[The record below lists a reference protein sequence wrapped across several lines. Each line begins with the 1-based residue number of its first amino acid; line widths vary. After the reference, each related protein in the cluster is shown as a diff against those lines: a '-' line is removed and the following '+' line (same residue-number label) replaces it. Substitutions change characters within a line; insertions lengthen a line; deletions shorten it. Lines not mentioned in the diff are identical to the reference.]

1 MAKDTENRV
10 PQDKPRSNDDSG
22 DSGSSLGS
30 NDYLHSGL
38 LDTKDRHL
46 DKAHDYHLDQDMGV
60 SSEQVMSNLHLGSH
74 QDKPLPE
81 EELRKGTSTQQFEDS
96 PLDMRDDAVAVAAAV
111 EEPAEQGTETE
122 PFERT
127 SADAPVKSSGS
138 SSTTPVF
145 DRINPADVVR
155 NVPATGDP
163 AGNQPEPTAQSAA
176 IPNPDTMPDAGSEE
190 EPKPSSEPDSDLSG
204 VSDVDTVQNAV
215 DENAAI
221 GTLTGITANAETADA
236 SGVTYSLDDDAD
248 GLFAI
253 DPSTGVVTVAGELD
267 AETAGSHDIVVRAL
281 AADGQS
287 STETFTITVADV
299 NESDISAVT
308 DVDETVNQIRE
319 DAAAGT
325 SVGVTAQAVDAD
337 TTATVAYQVDDPRFV
352 IDANGVV
359 TLAEGARFD
368 ADTEGDV
375 SFTVTAT
382 SSDGSSSSETFLINV
397 TDINDESPSDILL
410 SNASVDENSSAGTV
424 VATLT
429 ATDADLD
436 DTHVYEIA
444 AYPSGLFEIVGN
456 EIRVKEGALLDHET
470 ANEHVLTLTV
480 TDAAGHSH
488 SEDVTISVN
497 DVNEAP
503 VSIGLSAPYT
513 AADFTASDG
522 YSSASSLSDRGLEAD
537 TTVVTVSFSTS
548 EDVDTAQTLF
558 ETGGN
563 YYGLNIVIE
572 NGVLNV
578 YAGEGNNV
586 ELSKPVETETDYN
599 LALELNKETG
609 TLTLLMSDELPLNEM
624 TADNSLADQKSGWTD
639 QDWDGGNSLGVGIMA
654 DHSQGHVGGDFLG
667 QISDNGVSVYS
678 GATLDSYM
686 QPIVDENSTGGTVVA
701 TLSTSDPDEGDTHTY
716 EITNDP
722 SGFFE
727 IVGSEI
733 RVKEDALLDHETA
746 ENHLITVTV
755 TDSGGLSHTEEV
767 SIAVQDVN
775 EAPTALTLDTA
786 NKADFTAADG
796 YSSSTS
802 ISELGLETDNN
813 VFAMSFT
820 TADDVATAQ
829 TLFETGGN
837 VYGLNVVIENGHLN
851 IYAGDSNNLE
861 LSAEVSPGTDY
872 SFLLELSKDAGTIT
886 LLLSDELA
894 IEEMDE
900 SNSLAAQ
907 RSGWPDGDWD
917 GGNNIGVGNIAG
929 HSQGHAGGDFLGE
942 IHDEGLSVY
951 ADATLDTFNG
961 GALSENAAG
970 SVVGALSVTDPDDGD
985 THTYTVSDDRFEVLG
1000 GTLKLKN
1007 DARID
1012 FESEA
1017 SVDVTVTATD
1027 SGGAEVS
1034 ETFAVDFDDLA
1045 EDLVLSDG
1053 GVVFADAG
1061 VSETSITG
1069 GSGDD
1074 TITAHEDGGIIDGD
1088 EGDDTLIGNAGD
1100 DDLDGGTGLDTAVF
1114 SGELDDYDVV
1124 RNPDGSFTFTDTR
1137 DGAPDGTDTVR
1148 NVETFRFSDGD
1159 VLAGDLVAQ
1168 DITDIADEDDTDNV
1182 ISESAS
1188 AGSTVGITAVADD
1201 PNVSDTVSYSV
1212 DDDRFD
1218 IDADGKVTV
1227 SDGAD
1232 FDAETEGSLDVVV
1245 TAVSSDGTSSQQTFT
1260 ITVAD
1265 VDEFDVSAVQDVDA
1279 SENLVSEDAD
1289 AGTAVG
1295 VTAFAADDDVSDTVA
1310 YTVDDD
1316 RFEIAEDGTLT
1327 VAEGAAFDADT
1338 EATIDVTVTAESTD
1352 GSTSS
1357 ETFIVEVGNVNDNAP
1372 TDILIT
1378 GNPGN
1383 LIRNGSFEA
1392 FDVSKGSW
1400 THSKEDPS
1408 GAWSSD
1414 GPVEVWNNLGSVD
1427 ATDGDKHLELDSDG
1441 GVNSISQSV
1450 ETTLGQVYDLSF
1462 DAMAR
1467 SSSETSTV
1475 EVYWNDELVTRFDPE
1490 TGDWESIDLQV
1501 VGTGGNDVL
1510 EFRETAEDNN
1520 SYGAL
1525 LDNVSLTE
1533 IPLTIAEGMNGA
1545 VVGSVTTTDADVAD
1559 KHTYTVSDNRFEI
1572 VANGIG
1578 MMVLKLKNTES
1589 LDRESSDSITL
1600 TVTTTDSGGLT
1611 YSEDVTVQI
1620 ADISEFSVSAIT
1632 DTDAA
1637 TDALSEDAGAGDK
1650 IGVSVAAT
1658 DEDATDTVSYTVDDD
1673 RFTID
1678 ADGTIAVAEGAT
1690 FDAETEATVNIT
1702 VTAQSSDGSTSS
1714 ETFEVE
1720 IEDVDEM
1727 DVSAVTDSDTSANVV
1742 AENADAGSE
1751 VGITASASDGDI
1763 SDSVSYSLDDNRFD
1777 IADDGTVTVAAGTA
1791 FDAETEDTIDVVVTV
1806 TSTDGS
1812 SSQQTFTI
1820 TVADINEFTI
1830 SAVQDTDASANT
1842 ISEDATEG
1850 ATVGVTASAGD
1861 DDATDTV
1868 SYTVD
1873 DDRFEVADDGTVT
1886 VAADASF
1893 DAETEGSINVTVTAH
1908 SSDGSTSEET
1918 FTIDV
1923 SDVNETSVSAVSD
1936 TDAADNTIAEDANE
1950 GTTVGITASASDGDV
1965 SDTVSYSVDDNRF
1978 DVADDGT
1985 VTVAA
1990 DASFD
1995 AETEGSID
2003 VTVTANSSDGS
2014 TSEETFT
2021 IDVSD
2026 VNETSVSAVSDTDAS
2041 ANTIAEDA
2049 TEGATVGVTA
2059 SADDGD
2065 VSDTVSYS
2073 VDDDRFVVA
2082 GDGTVK
2088 VAADASFD
2096 AETEGSIDVT
2106 VTARSSD
2113 GSTSE
2118 ETFTID
2124 VSDVNETS
2132 VSAVSDTD
2140 AADNTIAE
2148 DAVEGTAVGI
2158 TASADDGDVSDTVSY
2173 SVDDNRFEVADDGT
2187 VTVAAGASFDF
2198 ETEPAIK
2205 LTITATSSD
2214 GTSSQQVVD
2223 ISVSDVAET
2232 FSLNAGQTVFV
2243 DEGVAEPTIYGTDAA
2258 ETITAHDDGSRIFS
2272 GGGADTIHGGKG
2284 DDHIEFGTGADTVY
2298 GGDGNDFIDDEV
2310 GTRPSTEANLL
2321 DGGAGNDTIYGGG
2334 GGDTLLGGTGSD
2346 SLSGEED
2353 DDTLQGDAGN
2363 DRISGGSGTD
2373 TAVYSGD
2380 RDDYDIVQNSNGSYT
2395 ITDTR
2400 PDSPDGT
2407 DTVYDVEVFTFADGD
2422 VLAGD
2427 LIAEQV
2433 GSVSDTDASDNTLSE
2448 NAAAGDS
2455 VGVTVSA
2462 LDTNVSDSV
2471 SYSVDDARFEVSADG
2486 TVTVATGAE
2495 FDYET
2500 EPSIDVVV
2508 TATSTDGSTS
2518 EETFT
2523 INVADVAESME
2534 LEDGGVTMTDTGVAE
2549 SSISGGTGNDTIT
2562 AHDDGGDM
2570 DGGDGTDTV
2579 VGGAGDD
2586 TLDGG
2591 AGTDNDTLQG
2601 GEGSDTYML
2610 RGDGRADII
2619 SDTGATGTDRIVL
2632 AENTG
2637 TEFELEDTFNAAT
2650 QGIEEI
2656 DGSGVAGETLRAQR
2670 SNSEID
2676 WDFTGVDLTGVDQI
2690 EGRDRDDSIT
2700 GSAGDDNILG
2710 GAGDDTLAGSEGDD
2724 TIDGGTGTDTARF
2737 SGNLADYTVTEDA
2750 GTITIVDNRDGSPDG
2765 TDTLTNIE
2773 NFEFADGT
2781 YSLGDIVNL
2790 APTGITL
2797 TANDSLTIDEVV
2809 GGDAVVTGEIVSDG
2823 SGNQSVDH
2831 WSISHDGGDL
2841 TIDVLAD
2848 GYQSGSLDSQ
2858 IYLYRDNGGG
2868 DFTLVA
2874 SNDDGA
2880 AGSDGS
2886 TASYDSYLSQT
2897 GLEAGTY
2904 MVVIGSYPLDSTEA
2918 LDSGSDYPAS
2928 GSSTGPYQITV
2939 SGDATITGLTENPAS
2954 GGNWGDPGSNAVVVS
2969 SGAGEDTIAA
2979 GSELTGIETITDEN
2993 SGDSFH
2999 FSFLDDGDG
3008 AFQIDSGTGSV
3019 SLAREHDASAAK
3031 SDTVTVQVT
3040 DTAGATL
3047 DKTVGIELGTAGSDR
3062 IIGTDEDDIVFGF
3075 SGDDSVDGGAGD
3087 DMLVLS
3093 GSQSD
3098 YAIYNN
3104 DDGSHTIVDTRDG
3117 APDGTKTVSN
3127 VEEFTFAD
3135 GKVAAGDLSFSSD
3148 ITLLDSNAT
3157 GNQLHEVADAGSE
3170 VGISVS
3176 ALTPGDGALTYALSD
3191 DRFSI
3196 DADGVVTVSDHAFFD
3211 SQVESSIDL
3220 TITATAE
3227 DGKEASET
3235 FTVNVNGS
3243 YSYEMTG
3250 GLGDGSFTGSEDRS
3264 YSVDG
3269 IGGND
3274 TITTGD
3280 QNDRIEG
3287 GSVAGNDQITGNGG
3301 RDLLFGEGGQDT
3313 ISGGG
3318 GDDII
3323 VGGSDDDTLYGGDGS
3338 DLFMHGLGDGNDVIE
3353 GGVGT
3358 AWTDVIDLGGGP
3370 GITGA
3375 GEYGTDWTVTIT
3387 SGSVEKTDT
3396 ENSRLELSKDAEG
3409 SIDFSDGSKIDFAQI
3424 EEIRW

>member
-1 MAKDTENRV
+1 MAEDTENRGSDNK
-10 PQDKPRSNDDSG
+10 PLSGEDKDDR
-22 DSGSSLGS
+22 GSTLGS
-30 NDYLHSGL
+30 DEYLHSGL
-38 LDTKDRHL
+38 LDAKDRHL

-60 SSEQVMSNLHLGSH
+60 SSEQVISNLHLGSH
-74 QDKPLPE
+74 LEKPLPDE
-81 EELRKGTSTQQFEDS
+81 DLKQGASSPVSVAENPGPGEFQQAEPHPVSSKDH
-96 PLDMRDDAVAVAAAV
+96 LETAV
-111 EEPAEQGTETE
+111 EPEAETRVAGGETAT
-122 PFERT
+122 R
-127 SADAPVKSSGS
+127 SGS
-138 SSTTPVF
+138 SASAPAIERIDPLDIPV
-145 DRINPADVVR
+145 NNAQADD
-155 NVPATGDP
+155 PGGAQAAAAAATASASSRSFEQGSSRS
-163 AGNQPEPTAQSAA
+163 AEPEPA
-176 IPNPDTMPDAGSEE
+176 PDTRSEL
-190 EPKPSSEPDSDLSG
+190 SD
-204 VSDVDTVQNAV
+204 VSDIDSQQNTV
-215 DENAAI
+215 DEDAAV
-221 GTLTGITANAETADA
+221 GALTGITANADASDA
-236 SGVTYSLDDDAD
+236 SGVTYSLVDDAD

-253 DPSTGVVTVAGELD
+253 DPATGVVTVAGELD

-287 STETFTITVADV
+287 STETFTITVGDV
-299 NESDISAVT
+299 NETGISAVSDIDAT
-308 DVDETVNQIRE
+308 ANQIRE

-325 SVGVTAQAVDAD
+325 AVGVTAQATDEDA
-337 TTATVAYQVDDPRFV
+337 TATVSYEVDDPRFV
-352 IDANGVV
+352 IDDNGVV
-359 TLAEGARFD
+359 TLAEGASFD

-382 SSDGSSSSETFLINV
+382 SSDGSSSSETFSISV
-397 TDINDESPSDILL
+397 TDLNDETPTDIALSD
-410 SNASVDENSSAGTV
+410 SEVDENSSGGTV
-424 VATLT
+424 VATLSVS
-429 ATDADLD
+429 DADLN
-436 DTHVYEIA
+436 DTHVYQIA
-444 AYPSGLFEIVGN
+444 DDPSGFFEITGN
-456 EIRVKEGALLDHET
+456 EIRVKDGALLDHE
-470 ANEHVLTLTV
+470 AADEHTLTLTV
-480 TDAAGHSH
+480 TDAAGQSH

-503 VSIGLSAPYT
+503 QNINLNALDT
-513 AADFTASDG
+513 AADFSASDG
-522 YSSASSLSDRGLEAD
+522 YTSSSSLSDMGLEAD
-537 TTVVTVSFSTS
+537 TTVVTVSFSTAS
-548 EDVDTAQTLF
+548 DIDTAQTLF

-572 NGVLNV
+572 DGVLNV

-586 ELSKPVETETDYN
+586 ELSAPIEAGTDYN

-609 TLTLLMSDELPLNEM
+609 TLTLLMSDELPLNDM
-624 TADNSLADQKSGWTD
+624 NSDNSLADLQTGWTD
-639 QDWDGGNSLGVGIMA
+639 QDWDGGNSLGVGNLA

-667 QISDNGVSVYS
+667 EIADEGVSVYAD
-678 GATLDSYM
+678 ATLESYLK
-686 QPIVDENSTGGTVVA
+686 PVVDENSEGGTVVA
-701 TLSTSDPDEGDTHTY
+701 RLSTTDPDDGDTHTY
-716 EITNDP
+716 EITDDP

-727 IVGSEI
+727 IVGDEI
-733 RVKEDALLDHETA
+733 RVKEGAVLDFETA
-746 ENHLITVTV
+746 ASHEITVTV
-755 TDSGGLSHTEEV
+755 TDAGGLSHSEAF
-767 SIAVQDVN
+767 SIAVQNVN
-775 EAPTALTLDTA
+775 EAPLALALDTG

-796 YSSSTS
+796 YTSRTS
-802 ISELGLETDNN
+802 ISELGLETDSN

-820 TADDVATAQ
+820 TAEDVATAQ

-837 VYGLNVVIENGHLN
+837 VYGLNVVIENGHVN
-851 IYAGDSNNLE
+851 VYAGDSNNLE
-861 LSAEVSPGTDY
+861 LSAEISPGTDY
-872 SFLLELSKDAGTIT
+872 NFLLELNKEAGTIT

-894 IEEMDE
+894 IGEMDQ

-917 GGNNIGVGNIAG
+917 GGDSIGVGNLAG
-929 HSQGHAGGDFLGE
+929 HSQGHVGGDFLGE

-951 ADATLDTFNG
+951 SDATLDNFNTG
-961 GALSENAAG
+961 TLSENTAG
-970 SVVGALSVTDPDDGD
+970 AVVGALAVSDPDNGD
-985 THTYTVSDDRFEVLG
+985 THTYSVSDDRFEVLG
-1000 GTLKLKN
+1000 GTLKLK
-1007 DARID
+1007 DGAVID
-1012 FESEA
+1012 FESEPT
-1017 SVDVTVTATD
+1017 VDVTVTATD
-1027 SGGAEVS
+1027 VGGNTVS
-1034 ETFAVDFDDLA
+1034 KTFSVDFDDVA

-1053 GVVFADAG
+1053 GVVFTDEG
-1061 VSETSITG
+1061 VSETSING
-1069 GSGDD
+1069 GAGDD
-1074 TITAHEDGGIIDGD
+1074 TITAHEDGGVIDGSA
-1088 EGDDTLIGNAGD
+1088 GDDTLIGGAGD
-1100 DDLDGGTGLDTAVF
+1100 DDLDGGTGLDTVVF
-1114 SGELDDYDVV
+1114 TGERDDYDVTE
-1124 RNPDGSFTFTDTR
+1124 NPDGSFTVTDTR

-1148 NVETFRFSDGD
+1148 NIETLRFADGD
-1159 VLAGDLVAQ
+1159 VLAGDLIAQ
-1168 DITDIADEDDTDNV
+1168 DITSVADTNATENTIAED
-1182 ISESAS
+1182 AA
-1188 AGSTVGITAVADD
+1188 AGSLVGITAFAEDA
-1201 PNVSDTVSYSV
+1201 NVSDTVSYSV
-1212 DDDRFD
+1212 DDGRFD

-1227 SDGAD
+1227 AEAAA
-1232 FDAETEGSLDVVV
+1232 FDAETEGALDVVV

-1260 ITVAD
+1260 ITVTD
-1265 VDEFDVSAVQDVDA
+1265 VDEFDVSSVLDVDA
-1279 SENLVSEDAD
+1279 SANTVSEDAD
-1289 AGTAVG
+1289 AGTEIG
-1295 VTAFAADDDVSDTVA
+1295 VTAFAADDDVSDTVS

-1316 RFEIAEDGTLT
+1316 RFDVAEDGTVT
-1327 VAEGAAFDADT
+1327 VADGATFDAET
-1338 EATIDVTVTAESTD
+1338 EASIDVTVTAQSTD

-1357 ETFIVEVGNVNDNAP
+1357 ETFTVEVGNVNDNAP
-1372 TDILIT
+1372 TDILIA

-1383 LIRNGSFEA
+1383 LIQNGSFEA

-1400 THSKEDPS
+1400 THAKEDPS
-1408 GAWSSD
+1408 GSWSSE
-1414 GPVEVWNNLGSVD
+1414 GPLEVWNNLGSVD

-1490 TGDWESIDLQV
+1490 TGDWEAVDLQV

-1533 IPLTIAEGMNGA
+1533 IPMTIAEGVNGA
-1545 VVGSVTTTDADVAD
+1545 VIGSVSTTDADARD
-1559 KHTYTVSDNRFEI
+1559 KHSYKVSDDRFEI

-1578 MMVLKLKNTES
+1578 VMVLKLRDTES
-1589 LDRESSDSITL
+1589 LDRESDDSIVL

-1611 YSEDVTVQI
+1611 YSEDVTVFI
-1620 ADISEFSVSAIT
+1620 ADISEYSVSSIE
-1632 DTDAA
+1632 DTDATA
-1637 TDALSEDAGAGDK
+1637 NTLAENAGAGDE

-1673 RFTID
+1673 RFTVAD
-1678 ADGTIAVAEGAT
+1678 DGTVTVAEGAT
-1690 FDAETEATVNIT
+1690 FDAETEATVTIT
-1702 VTAQSSDGSTSS
+1702 VTAESSDGSTSS

-1720 IEDVDEM
+1720 IEDVDEE
-1727 DVSAVTDSDTSANVV
+1727 DVSAVIDTDASANSV
-1742 AENADAGSE
+1742 AENAATGTD
-1751 VGITASASDGDI
+1751 VGVTASASDGDV
-1763 SDSVSYSLDDNRFD
+1763 SDTVSYSVDDSRFD
-1777 IADDGTVTVAAGTA
+1777 IADDGTVTVADGAT
-1791 FDAETEDTIDVVVTV
+1791 FDAETEGMIDVVVTV

-1820 TVADINEFTI
+1820 TVADINEFAA
-1830 SAVQDTDASANT
+1830 SPVQDTDA
-1842 ISEDATEG
+1842 
-1850 ATVGVTASAGD
+1850 
-1861 DDATDTV
+1861 
-1868 SYTVD
+1868 
-1873 DDRFEVADDGTVT
+1873 
-1886 VAADASF
+1886 
-1893 DAETEGSINVTVTAH
+1893 AENA
-1908 SSDGSTSEET
+1908 
-1918 FTIDV
+1918 
-1923 SDVNETSVSAVSD
+1923 
-1936 TDAADNTIAEDANE
+1936 
-1950 GTTVGITASASDGDV
+1950 
-1965 SDTVSYSVDDNRF
+1965 
-1978 DVADDGT
+1978 
-1985 VTVAA
+1985 
-1990 DASFD
+1990 
-1995 AETEGSID
+1995 
-2003 VTVTANSSDGS
+2003 
-2014 TSEETFT
+2014 
-2021 IDVSD
+2021 
-2026 VNETSVSAVSDTDAS
+2026 
-2041 ANTIAEDA
+2041 
-2049 TEGATVGVTA
+2049 
-2059 SADDGD
+2059 
-2065 VSDTVSYS
+2065 
-2073 VDDDRFVVA
+2073 
-2082 GDGTVK
+2082 
-2088 VAADASFD
+2088 
-2096 AETEGSIDVT
+2096 
-2106 VTARSSD
+2106 
-2113 GSTSE
+2113 
-2118 ETFTID
+2118 
-2124 VSDVNETS
+2124 
-2132 VSAVSDTD
+2132 
-2140 AADNTIAE
+2140 IAE
-2148 DAVEGTAVGI
+2148 DAVEGTGIGI
-2158 TASADDGDVSDTVSY
+2158 TAFASDDDVSDDISY

-2187 VTVAAGASFDF
+2187 VTVAAGASFDAETESSIDVTVTAESSDGSTAEETFTIDVSDVNETSVSKVTDTNAADNTIAEDAGEGTSVGVTAFAEDADATDTVSYSVDDNRFEVADDGTVTVASGASFDF
-2198 ETEPAIK
+2198 ETEPSIS

-2214 GTSSQQVVD
+2214 GTSSEQVVD
-2223 ISVSDVAET
+2223 IGVSDVAET
-2232 FSLNAGQTVFV
+2232 FSLQAGQTVFV

-2298 GGDGNDFIDDEV
+2298 AGDGNDFIDDEV

-2321 DGGAGNDTIYGGG
+2321 DGGAGNDVIYGGG
-2334 GGDTLLGGTGSD
+2334 GDDTLVGGTGND

-2373 TAVYSGD
+2373 TAVYSGN
-2380 RDDYDIVQNSNGSYT
+2380 RDDYDIVENSNGSYT

-2407 DTVYDVEVFTFADGD
+2407 DTVYDVEVFSFADGD

-2427 LIAEQV
+2427 LVPEDISA
-2433 GSVSDTDASDNTLSE
+2433 VSDADASENAISE
-2448 NAAAGDS
+2448 DAAAGDS
-2455 VGVTVSA
+2455 VGISVSA
-2462 LDTNVSDSV
+2462 EDTNVSDSV
-2471 SYSVDDARFEVSADG
+2471 SYSVDDARFEVSDNG
-2486 TVTVATGAE
+2486 EVTVAAGAE

-2523 INVADVAESME
+2523 IDVADAVESME
-2534 LEDGGVTMTDTGVAE
+2534 LDDTGVTMTDTGVAE
-2549 SSISGGTGNDTIT
+2549 SSITGGSGNDTIT

-2579 VGGAGDD
+2579 MGGAGED

-2591 AGTDNDTLQG
+2591 AGADNDTLQG

-2610 RGDGRADII
+2610 RGDGRADIL
-2619 SDTGATGTDRIVL
+2619 SDTGTTGTDRIIL
-2632 AENTG
+2632 AEDTG

-2656 DGSGVAGETLRAQR
+2656 DGSGVSGETLRAQR
-2670 SNSEID
+2670 SDSEID

-2700 GSAGDDNILG
+2700 GSASDDNILG
-2710 GAGDDTLAGSEGDD
+2710 GAGDDTLAGSGGDD
-2724 TIDGGTGTDTARF
+2724 TLDGGTGTDTASF

-2750 GTITIVDNRDGSPDG
+2750 GTVTIVDNRDGSPDG
-2765 TDTLTNIE
+2765 TDTLTNVE

-2790 APTGITL
+2790 APTDIALSANESLSIT
-2797 TANDSLTIDEVV
+2797 EVV

-2823 SGNQSVDH
+2823 FGNQSVDH

-2841 TIDVLAD
+2841 TIDVLAA
-2848 GYQSGSLDSQ
+2848 GYESGSLDSQ

-2868 DFTLVA
+2868 DYTLIA

-2886 TASYDSYLSQT
+2886 TRSFDSYLAET

-2904 MVVIGSYPLDSTEA
+2904 MVVIGSYPLDTGEA

-2939 SGDATITGLTENPAS
+2939 TGDAEITGISENPVS
-2954 GGNWGDPGSNAVVVS
+2954 GEDWGDPGSNAVLVS
-2969 SGAGEDTIAA
+2969 NGAGEETIAA

-3008 AFQIDSGTGSV
+3008 AFQINSDTGSV
-3019 SLAREHDASAAK
+3019 SLAREHDAGTAK
-3031 SDTVTVQVT
+3031 SDTVTIQVA
-3040 DTAGATL
+3040 DAAGATL
-3047 DKTVGIELGTAGSDR
+3047 DKTVGIELGTAESDR

-3075 SGDDSVDGGAGD
+3075 GGDDSIDGGAGD

-3093 GSQSD
+3093 GNQAD
-3098 YAIYNN
+3098 YAIYDNGN
-3104 DDGSHTIVDTRDG
+3104 GSHTIVDTRDG
-3117 APDGTKTVSN
+3117 SPDGTKTVSN
-3127 VEEFTFAD
+3127 VEDFTFAD
-3135 GKVAAGDLSFSSD
+3135 GKVATDDLSLSSE
-3148 ITLLDSNAT
+3148 ITLLDENAS
-3157 GNQLHEVADAGSE
+3157 GNQIHETADAGSE

-3176 ALTPGDGALTYALSD
+3176 ALTPGEGALTYALSD

-3196 DADGVVTVSDHAFFD
+3196 DSDGVVTIADHAFFD

-3220 TITATAE
+3220 TVTATAE

-3250 GLGDGSFTGSEDRS
+3250 GLGNGSFTGSDDRS

-3269 IGGND
+3269 VGGND
-3274 TITTGD
+3274 IIETGD

-3301 RDLLFGEGGQDT
+3301 RDLLFGDGGDDT
-3313 ISGGG
+3313 ISGGS

-3323 VGGSDDDTLYGGDGS
+3323 VGGAGDDTLNGGDGS

-3353 GGVGT
+3353 GGAGT

-3370 GITGA
+3370 GVTAA

-3387 SGSVEKTDT
+3387 NGSVEKTDT